1 MFKIDH
7 IVENTRLPMRQKHYL
22 TSKFQKPQK
31 TLQHEII
38 LNKVLNNAKHF
49 LELENPDQP
58 KYAPVIPNQPQQ
70 LQKPENLDKT
80 GAFVGLHTLHDILV
94 GQRGEQVDPEPHLQV
109 VDRNF
114 PAAVEILPVLVVAS
128 VEVYQD
134 VQEVV
139 GGHQGLEGGRLGG
152 LHDFAVEGD
161 LHWDLFWLELIRG
174 NGEFYKY
181 YY

>member
-7 IVENTRLPMRQKHYL
+7 IVENTRLPMRQKHNL
-22 TSKFQKPQK
+22 TSKFQKPEK

-80 GAFVGLHTLHDILV
+80 GAFVGLHTLH
-94 GQRGEQVDPEPHLQV
+94 
-109 VDRNF
+109 
-114 PAAVEILPVLVVAS
+114 
-128 VEVYQD
+128 
-134 VQEVV
+134 
-139 GGHQGLEGGRLGG
+139 
-152 LHDFAVEGD
+152 
-161 LHWDLFWLELIRG
+161 
-174 NGEFYKY
+174 
-181 YY
+181 